1 MNHSSKSQ
9 AQLAP
14 LSQSPR
20 QDAMR
25 HGDVRALSAHEID
38 TLLKDLDGNWQ
49 VAFGH
54 HLSGCYE
61 FDSFGEALDFAGRVG
76 ALSIDMGNAPNI
88 TLGEGRAEISLYT
101 QDIDGLSEK
110 DFAIAS
116 AISRLKEK

>member
-9 AQLAP
+9 AQLEP

-54 HLSGCYE
+54 HLSRCYE

-88 TLGEGRAEISLYT
+88 TLGEGRALVGYVVFPS
-101 QDIDGLSEK
+101 D
-110 DFAIAS
+110 
-116 AISRLKEK
+116 